1 MPFPKDFLWGAA
13 TSAVQ
18 IEGAWQ
24 EDGKAPSIWDVAAHR
39 ILNRDNCHVACDHY
53 HRYREDVALMKE
65 LGLPSYRFSVSWPR
79 IMPEPGRINEAGLAF
94 YRDLVAELTDA
105 GIEPVVTL
113 YHWDLPLWAEEIGG
127 WRSAEVTDWFL
138 EYAKHVIDALSD
150 RVRCWI
156 TFNEPQVFILQAYVQ
171 GAFAP
176 FQHKISKTR
185 TYVHNMLMAHGKCVS
200 LLRERAKLSP
210 TIGIAMAASVY
221 IPDSFDE
228 TSLARAEKRSFH
240 SFFGELQNAMYSD
253 PIFLGRASRL
263 MNGKLKEEDLAVISA
278 PLDFIGV
285 NVYRPLNPWFRPV
298 SYRREKHPRTMMK
311 WPVDP
316 RCLYWTIRLF
326 HERYHLPAMVTDDL
340 RRAGFDVL
348 CFIMIKTGR
357 MNILFQFSGIRCGK
371 ICRRRILL
379 KQSGRD
385 HIDPG
390 IGTLCTQDSGH
401 QQFPR
406 ILMCQCAAEFGTV
419 FAVQSIQDLPQAFT
433 TFFL

>member
-39 ILNRDNCHVACDHY
+39 ILNRDNCHVTCDHY
-53 HRYREDVALMKE
+53 HRYREDIALMKE

-94 YRDLVAELTDA
+94 YRDLVTELTSA

-156 TFNEPQVFILQAYVQ
+156 TLNEPQVFIMQAYVQ

-185 TYVHNMLMAHGKCVS
+185 TYVHNMLLAHGKCVS
-200 LLRERAKLSP
+200 LLRERAKLP
-210 TIGIAMAASVY
+210 PAVGIAMAASVY
-221 IPDSFDE
+221 IPE
-228 TSLARAEKRSFH
+228 TEDPDSLARAEKRSFH
-240 SFFGELQNAMYSD
+240 SLFGEIQNAMYSD

-263 MNGKLKEEDLAVISA
+263 MNGKLKEEDLAIISA

-285 NVYRPLNPWFRPV
+285 NVYRPLNPWFRPI
-298 SYRREKHPRTMMK
+298 SYRREKHPRTLMK

-326 HERYHLPAMVTDDL
+326 HERYHLPVMVTENGMASADTVSEDGRVHDPERCAFL
-340 RRAGFDVL
+340 DGFIGEMERAVEEGIPVKGYMHWALLDNLEWCWGFKPRFGLIHVD
-348 CFIMIKTGR
+348 FE
-357 MNILFQFSGIRCGK
+357 
-371 ICRRRILL
+371 
-379 KQSGRD
+379 
-385 HIDPG
+385 
-390 IGTLCTQDSGH
+390 TQKRTVKDSGYH
-401 QQFPR
+401 Y
-406 ILMCQCAAEFGTV
+406 AELIREKTRG
-419 FAVQSIQDLPQAFT
+419 
-433 TFFL
+433 